1 MRIPYKPIKS
11 TGGDPLRPRRLR
23 RCVNQDRSRGRNYK
37 SNRGGHA
44 TFNGSVRLD
53 TSGTRPFVEAVPVR
67 TPDAAMRT
75 SPAHVYYLG
84 RFSRDGDFNRRR
96 GGFPEMAT
104 SIAGG
109 ASTSRQCY
117 PRCPEHQ
124 VFQDRPLPCP
134 STLARRQQFS
144 WRRNHRNLS
153 PRGLRTAVATTTSRP
168 PSSRTE
174 VSAPEGAR
182 QIQQGPQPKE
192 LPRLPR
198 PEG

>member
-1 MRIPYKPIKS
+1 MQPSGEACAWIHQAQDSSWGPYLCVLPMRPCVHH
-11 TGGDPLRPRRLR
+11 RRMCTTL
-23 RCVNQDRSRGRNYK
+23 
-37 SNRGGHA
+37 A
-44 TFNGSVRLD
+44 
-53 TSGTRPFVEAVPVR
+53 
-67 TPDAAMRT
+67 
-75 SPAHVYYLG
+75 
-84 RFSRDGDFNRRR
+84 
-96 GGFPEMAT
+96 GFPEMAT
-104 SIAGG
+104 TIAGG
-109 ASTSRQCY
+109 EAFHRWRLQSQEGPLQPGSAI
-117 PRCPEHQ
+117 
-124 VFQDRPLPCP
+124 QDARSIKFSKTGRYRVP

-153 PRGLRTAVATTTSRP
+153 PRGLRTAVANTTSRP